1 MSEAQKPAEESVVA
15 PTATETPAITEP
27 AEETKAVET
36 PAETATETPAPAT
49 TEAAAEAVTET
60 AAETPAATTPKKE
73 VTPFEEGVLGYKAP
87 GLIKSLL
94 FSKKFFWLGSEPIE
108 IKHLTSYLRGEKAEA
123 ANHNAAWSA
132 HTGKGLLY
140 FSKKATDKTT
150 PAGIINLS
158 EASDLTEDGTVE
170 FFFHVHG
177 QKHTFQSS
185 SLADRDNWVAV
196 LKTKAAEA
204 KEIAESVTGS
214 ETYKEHHS
222 NLSKPIVVAAA
233 AITAPKKSTEVKKEE
248 KAEAK
253 EEKAE
258 AKEEKKEEKITRKSR
273 SASRKRTSIFSG
285 ILGKK
290 EEATPTAAPAE
301 TTTTAAEPAPLD
313 GPAEAEAV
321 VAAPVV
327 DEVTPPA
334 TSPTEAGKP
343 ATTKRNS
350 IFGQIQSRFSQ
361 KDKKSETEAAPA
373 VPAKDAAAPTEPSAV
388 SETAPVIPVPEATEP
403 LVAGVTSPATVPIE
417 TTEAPVINGATT
429 TEVPAVKSEKRK
441 SSLSFGFGNRK
452 EKAATSDEETEKPKS
467 PFAKLRATVK
477 GRQSPKAEKTPE
489 KVSEPAAEPAATTE
503 TPAVANETTPAP
515 TSDVV
520 SEPVPAAHAST
531 AQVSAAA

>member
-15 PTATETPAITEP
+15 PTATETPAITES

-36 PAETATETPAPAT
+36 PAETVTETPAPAT
-49 TEAAAEAVTET
+49 TDAAAEAVTET
-60 AAETPAATTPKKE
+60 ATEIPAATPKKE
-73 VTPFEEGVLGYKAP
+73 VTPVEEGVLGYKAP
-87 GLIKSLL
+87 GLIKSFI
-94 FSKKFFWLGSEPIE
+94 FSKRFFWLGSEPIE
-108 IKHLTSYLRGEKAEA
+108 TKHLTSYLRGEKAQVA

-140 FSKKATDKTT
+140 FSKKATEKTT

-158 EASDLTEDGTVE
+158 EASDLTEEGTTE
-170 FFFHVHG
+170 FFFHVNG
-177 QKHTFQSS
+177 QKHTFQTPN
-185 SLADRDNWVAV
+185 LADRDNWVAV
-196 LKTKAAEA
+196 LKTKVAEA
-204 KEIAESVTGS
+204 KEMVESVTGS
-214 ETYKEHHS
+214 ESYKEHHS
-222 NLSKPIVVAAA
+222 NLSKPVVVAAA
-233 AITAPKKSTEVKKEE
+233 VTAPKKSTEIKKEE

-253 EEKAE
+253 EEKTE
-258 AKEEKKEEKITRKSR
+258 AKEEKTTRKSR

-301 TTTTAAEPAPLD
+301 TTTTAAEPASLD
-313 GPAEAEAV
+313 GPAVAEAV

-327 DEVTPPA
+327 DEATSPA
-334 TSPTEAGKP
+334 TSPTEASKP

-403 LVAGVTSPATVPIE
+403 LVAGVASPATVPVE
-417 TTEAPVINGATT
+417 TTEAPVTNGATT

-441 SSLSFGFGNRK
+441 SSLSFGFGNKK
-452 EKAATSDEETEKPKS
+452 EKATTSDEETEKPKS
-467 PFAKLRATVK
+467 PFAKFRATVK
-477 GRQSPKAEKTPE
+477 GRSPKVEKTPE
-489 KVSEPAAEPAATTE
+489 KASEPAAEPAATTE
-503 TPAVANETTPAP
+503 TPAVADETTPVP